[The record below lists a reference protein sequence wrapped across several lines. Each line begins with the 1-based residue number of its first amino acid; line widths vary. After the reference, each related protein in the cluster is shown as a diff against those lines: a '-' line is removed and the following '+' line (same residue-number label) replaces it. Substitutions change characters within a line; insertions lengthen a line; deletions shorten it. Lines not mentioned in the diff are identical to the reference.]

1 MENQK
6 ETVKKEDVL
15 ETENH
20 IIAERLAKLDK
31 LRAEGVA
38 YPNDFVQKD
47 RIEEVRAANGSKT
60 PEELEAAP
68 VEVTVA
74 GRVML
79 KRVMGKASFL
89 TVKDGT
95 DHIQFF
101 ITKAEVGDETYDF
114 FKKMV
119 DIGDIVGATGTLFF
133 TKTGELS
140 VRVKNFRL
148 LTKNIRPLPDKFHGL
163 SDPETRYRQR
173 YVDLI
178 MNDFK
183 TTILSNTFF

>member
-6 ETVKKEDVL
+6 ETVKKKTFL
-15 ETENH
+15 RLRT
-20 IIAERLAKLDK
+20 ISFAERLAKLDK

-101 ITKAEVGDETYDF
+101 ITKAEVGDET
-114 FKKMV
+114 
-119 DIGDIVGATGTLFF
+119 L
-133 TKTGELS
+133 
-140 VRVKNFRL
+140 RL
-148 LTKNIRPLPDKFHGL
+148 LQEDG
-163 SDPETRYRQR
+163 
-173 YVDLI
+173 
-178 MNDFK
+178 
-183 TTILSNTFF
+183 